1 MWRKALGLVLATGLM
16 AGGSLPNA
24 MAASAGEQTM
34 IPLRTAA
41 EALGAKVLWD
51 GTDKRVQV
59 SLGKTRWKITPG
71 SKQSLLDQAPYELAR
86 TAVTDGGGALLVPLQ
101 SFTGALGIRGTWADH
116 RWSLD
121 PDDWKGRAIY
131 WMTLLHHGKWEE
143 AGRMMDASLSDAYPP
158 SSLPKYEE
166 RLEKLY
172 GLDWSLLHA
181 EAYTDSVRSN
191 ARLVYQTPKGE
202 TFGMEL
208 RFSPEGLLDDI
219 AWIENVT
226 SSYRA
231 PAYDHPEKY
240 TEEEVQVGQ
249 SPLLLPGTLTLPR
262 NVQEKV
268 PALVLVHGSGP
279 NDRDESSGGGKLFR
293 DLAVGLAA
301 EGIAVLRYEKRTR
314 EYPLRSATPSFTVQ
328 EETVDDAVS
337 AAALLAA
344 DPRIDPQQI
353 YVLGH
358 SQGGMLVP
366 RIIASDTGKHIA
378 GAVVMS
384 APSGPLED
392 LMLMQYRG
400 ILGRAE
406 EEGASD
412 EKLARLQKQ
421 VDIWEKAVALLKD
434 PGFSKE
440 HLPEHFPLPNA
451 YWWFDFR
458 NYSGPLL
465 ARNQNIPMYIL
476 QGDNDVQVPPTS
488 LKVWRSALSQRK
500 DVAFKSYPGLN
511 HMYIYYSKNST
522 GEEYKLPGNVP
533 EEVITDVANW
543 IHLGMKDLS
552 KNGEET
558 EPFVIE

>member
-131 WMTLLHHGKWEE
+131 WMTLLRHGKWEE

-208 RFSPEGLLDDI
+208 RFSPEGLLNDI

-262 NVQEKV
+262 NIQEKV

-293 DLAVGLAA
+293 DLAVGLAG

-421 VDIWEKAVALLKD
+421 VDTWEKAVALLKD
-434 PGFSKE
+434 PGYSKE

-465 ARNQNIPMYIL
+465 ARDQNVPMYIL
-476 QGDNDVQVPPTS
+476 QGENDVQVPPPS

-500 DVAFKSYPGLN
+500 DVVFKSYPGLN

-552 KNGEET
+552 KNGEEAD
-558 EPFVIE
+558 PFVIE

>member
-1 MWRKALGLVLATGLM
+1 MWKKALGLVLAAGM
-16 AGGSLPNA
+16 IAGGSTPV
-24 MAASAGEQTM
+24 MAAGSAGEQAM

-86 TAVTDGGGALLVPLQ
+86 TAVTDSGGTLLVPLQ
-101 SFTGALGIRGTWADH
+101 SFTGALGIRGSWAEN

-121 PDDWKGRAIY
+121 SGDWKGRAIY
-131 WMTLLHHGKWEE
+131 WMTLLRQGKWEE
-143 AGRMMDASLSDAYPP
+143 VGMMMDASLSAAFPP
-158 SSLPKYEE
+158 SSLQKYEE

-191 ARLVYQTPKGE
+191 ARLIYQTPKGE

-208 RFSPEGLLDDI
+208 RFSADGLLDDV
-219 AWIENVT
+219 AWIENVA

-231 PAYDHPEKY
+231 PAYDHPENY
-240 TEEEVQVGQ
+240 TEEDVQVGQ
-249 SPLLLPGTLTLPR
+249 SPLLLPGTLTLPLG
-262 NVQEKV
+262 VQGKV
-268 PALVLVHGSGP
+268 PAIVLVHGSGP

-293 DLAVGLAA
+293 DLAVGLAG

-314 EYPLRSATPSFTVQ
+314 EYPLRSASPFFTVQ

-344 DPRIDPQQI
+344 DPRIDPRQI

-366 RIIASDTGKHIA
+366 RIIASDTGKHFA
-378 GAVVMS
+378 GAVLMS
-384 APSGPLED
+384 APSGALED

-400 ILGRAE
+400 ILKRAE
-406 EEGASD
+406 EEGASP
-412 EKLARLQKQ
+412 EKLTRLQKQ
-421 VDIWEKAVALLKD
+421 VDTWEKAAALLKD
-434 PGFSKE
+434 PGYSKE
-440 HLPEHFPLPNA
+440 HLPDSFPLPNA

-458 NYSGPLL
+458 NYSGPML
-465 ARNQNIPMYIL
+465 ARDQNVPMYIL
-476 QGDNDVQVPPTS
+476 QGDNDVQVPPSS
-488 LKVWRSALSQRK
+488 LKVWRSALSARK

-522 GEEYKLPGNVP
+522 GDEYKLPGNVP
-533 EEVITDVANW
+533 GEVITDVANW

-552 KNGEET
+552 KNGEEAD
-558 EPFVIE
+558 PFVIE